1 MCVEE
6 NDMGTNCK
14 RLYFHLA
21 GRVAD
26 ILENIDL
33 MRDPPEKVLGHVRGW
48 LADAMKETEEL
59 YLQATENEAPPAE
72 EGNMR

>member
-59 YLQATENEAPPAE
+59 YLQATENEHLLRRKAI
-72 EGNMR
+72 